1 MIQPLPLNEAERIHS
16 LSNLDID
23 YSTLENDFK
32 HLMRLA
38 SRITDMD
45 VTLLNLL
52 DSYNQW
58 TIAQH
63 GIQLSSM
70 PREECV
76 CQYTIA
82 QDESFEIKDLSC
94 DPRFEQA
101 SYVKDEP
108 KLRYYYGV
116 PLEMSDGVHIGS
128 LCVMN
133 RETKTLSPEK
143 VELLKIIAEEIVCKL
158 KDLQKINELKNEL
171 SDALRMQRKIAHDI
185 RNPLAGIIGISDIL
199 IEPDEEH
206 NKEEVLS
213 CLKLINNSSKS
224 ILEIADNIS
233 VELFE
238 KGSQTYSF
246 NLETLAERISHL
258 YLPLAKNKKVNLEFA
273 IDKSKEHIHFS
284 RNKILQ
290 IIGSPVSSAIKLS
303 EPGALIKIQLS
314 LLVHSD
320 RNILQVEI
328 NSNAPIRE
336 EIRPDSAVLNF
347 TKELIESK
355 DGSFDFEC
363 NELDGLSYK
372 LSIPQT
378 A

>member
-1 MIQPLPLNEAERIHS
+1 MIQPLPLNEEERIHS
-16 LSNLDID
+16 LSNLDVD
-23 YSTLENDFK
+23 YSTLETDFK
-32 HLMRLA
+32 YLMSLA
-38 SRITDMD
+38 SRITNMD
-45 VTLLNLL
+45 VTLLNLV
-52 DSYNQW
+52 DSYTQW

-82 QDESFEIKDLSC
+82 QNESFEIKDLSC

-101 SYVKDEP
+101 SYVKGEP
-108 KLRYYYGV
+108 KLRYYFGV
-116 PLEMSDGVHIGS
+116 PLELSNGINIGS

-133 RETKTLSPEK
+133 RETKTLSTDNI
-143 VELLKIIAEEIVCKL
+143 ELLKIIAKEIVCKL
-158 KDLQKINELKNEL
+158 KDLQKINELKHEL
-171 SDALRMQRKIAHDI
+171 SDALKMQRKIAHDI

-199 IEPDEEH
+199 IEPEEEY
-206 NKEEVLS
+206 NPEEVLN
-213 CLKLINNSSKS
+213 CLKLINNSSRS

-238 KGSQTYSF
+238 KESQTYSF
-246 NLETLAERISHL
+246 NLGTLAERISDL
-258 YLPLAKNKKVNLEFA
+258 YIPLAKNKHVNLEFA
-273 IDKSKEHIHFS
+273 IDKSKEHILFS
-284 RNKILQ
+284 KNKILQ

-303 EPGALIKIQLS
+303 KPGAIIKIRLS
-314 LLVHSD
+314 LMVQSD
-320 RNILQVEI
+320 RNILHVEI
-328 NSNAPIRE
+328 NSNAPLSE
-336 EIRPDSAVLNF
+336 EIRPESSVLNF

-355 DGSFDFEC
+355 NGSFDFEC

-372 LSIPQT
+372 LNIPQS

>member
-1 MIQPLPLNEAERIHS
+1 MIQPLPLNEAERILS
-16 LSNLDID
+16 LSNLDVD

-52 DSYNQW
+52 DSYTQW

-116 PLEMSDGVHIGS
+116 PLEMSNGVHIGS

-133 RETKTLSPEK
+133 RETKTLSADK
-143 VELLKIIAEEIVCKL
+143 IELLKIIAEEIVCKL

-171 SDALRMQRKIAHDI
+171 SDALKMQRKIAHDI

-199 IEPDEEH
+199 IEPDEDH
-206 NKEEVLS
+206 NKDEVLN

-284 RNKILQ
+284 KNKILQ

-303 EPGALIKIQLS
+303 EPGALIKIWLN
-314 LLVHSD
+314 LLVQSD

-328 NSNAPIRE
+328 NSNAPLRE
-336 EIRPDSAVLNF
+336 EIRPESAVLNF

-355 DGSFDFEC
+355 GGSYDFEC

-378 A
+378 V

>member
-1 MIQPLPLNEAERIHS
+1 MIQPLPLNEAERILS
-16 LSNLDID
+16 LSNLDVD

-52 DSYNQW
+52 DSYTQW

-116 PLEMSDGVHIGS
+116 PLEMSNGVNIGS

-133 RETKTLSPEK
+133 RETKTLSPDK

-171 SDALRMQRKIAHDI
+171 SDALKMQRKIAHDI

>member
-116 PLEMSDGVHIGS
+116 PLEMSNGVHIGS

-206 NKEEVLS
+206 NKEEVLN

-336 EIRPDSAVLNF
+336 EIRPDSAVLIF